1 MQHCRI
7 DGSISWQV
15 RHLAA
20 AWVATGDACAAAALL
35 PAAARPQPPLTLPLA
50 CCVHEVLVP
59 VGRPTPP
66 ALQMIFPLILKSSKT
81 WGTETLFRI
90 CICYPPSP
98 LQDRQESM
106 KRFNTDPE
114 CKVFL
119 LSTRAGGLGINLTA
133 ADTCIIYDS
142 GAAPAIPCGPP
153 PHPPSPLPAHPH
165 APPHLSHTP
174 PHARTP
180 PPLCCM
186 ACCPFTPAAKDGTR
200 PGRQGR
206 ALCTAWVPAHPPI
219 TPALAPAL
227 QTGTLTRICKPWTVA
242 TASASRSRCWCCA
255 WPPRTAWR
263 ARCCAGAGGA
273 PHPSPAAGSMV
284 LLLPAAAAALD
295 WAGCRFD
302 HAVLAACKQSRC
314 FRGSTVRTADAAQ
327 RAAVAPAHTHT
338 PMPLGPAAHTQRM
351 HLTVMSVGPGAC
363 TRSRHP
369 AMPPLAGAAG
379 PTRS

>member
-66 ALQMIFPLILKSSKT
+66 ALQMNFPLILKSSKT

-206 ALCTAWVPAHPPI
+206 ALCTAWVPARPP
-219 TPALAPAL
+219 THQLRLPSPPPCRLEPSP
-227 QTGTLTRICKPWTVA
+227 G
-242 TASASRSRCWCCA
+242 SASHGPL
-255 WPPRTAWR
+255 PPHRPAE
-263 ARCCAGAGGA
+263 AGAGAA
-273 PHPSPAAGSMV
+273 PGHRA
-284 LLLPAAAAALD
+284 
-295 WAGCRFD
+295 
-302 HAVLAACKQSRC
+302 Q
-314 FRGSTVRTADAAQ
+314 RGGQDAAQ
-327 RAAVAPAHTHT
+327 VREGLRT
-338 PMPLGPAAHTQRM
+338 PRLLLARRCCCFRLLLRHWTGQGVDSTMPYLRLA
-351 HLTVMSVGPGAC
+351 SSPGAFEARPFVLPTRPKELPLHPRTRTPPC
-363 TRSRHP
+363 RWALQHTRS
-369 AMPPLAGAAG
+369 AC
-379 PTRS
+379 T